1 MIYSA
6 LPKKGKAK
14 VADYQFFPINGENY
28 SLYIIFPFLLKILPF
43 YRKQTQPCSTLQS

>member
-14 VADYQFFPINGENY
+14 VADYQFLPINGENY